1 MIRFENDL
9 RTRGEQL
16 VLRSILQGCPLAR
29 CDWHSLRAQDFA
41 HDLHGRIFRA
51 AERLEVAR
59 IWPQPRAVYASMRDE
74 QRTRGRGPA
83 LDGVADYLA
92 WLSGN
97 DPCFLVDRAP
107 ALIAFVDAI
116 GEQHEAEARAEA
128 MRGRK

>member
-16 VLRSILQGCPLAR
+16 VLRSILHGHPLAR

-51 AERLEVAR
+51 AERLEADR
-59 IWPQPRAVYASMRDE
+59 IQPEPRAVFASMRDE
-74 QRTRGRGPA
+74 RRARGRGPA
-83 LDGVADYLA
+83 LDGVAEYLQ
-92 WLSGN
+92 WLAGS
-97 DPCFLVDRAP
+97 DPCFLLDRVP
-107 ALIAFVDAI
+107 ALIAFVDAS
-116 GEQHEAEARAEA
+116 GEQHEAEARAES